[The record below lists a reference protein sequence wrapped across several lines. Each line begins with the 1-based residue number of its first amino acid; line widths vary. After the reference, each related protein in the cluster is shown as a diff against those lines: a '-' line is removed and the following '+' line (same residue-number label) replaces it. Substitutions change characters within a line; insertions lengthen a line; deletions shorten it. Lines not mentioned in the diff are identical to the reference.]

1 MEVIQ
6 SNKGGEKLCY
16 DGHMYTKKSTSSS
29 TKRWECAK
37 RTALSCNGKITTD
50 IDVSRV
56 ISRIE
61 HNHDGNIFTIEA
73 AKMRENLRQRLIGNR
88 GNTSQIL
95 AECMEQLTDG
105 GRMAM
110 GRTKSLKRNIQRQKQ
125 ATRPKE
131 PASLQELRI
140 ENEWTTTGGEEE
152 RPFLIQDSG
161 ADARNR
167 IAVFATE
174 DGLRHLAGSDT
185 WFMDGTFSSAPAL
198 FEQIFVIRAHLG
210 ESAVICVYSFL
221 PRVKRFTKKF

>member
-61 HNHDGNIFTIEA
+61 HNRDGNIFTIEA
-73 AKMRENLRQRLIGNR
+73 VKMRENLRQRLIGNR

-95 AECMEQLTDG
+95 AECMEQL
-105 GRMAM
+105 
-110 GRTKSLKRNIQRQKQ
+110 KS
-125 ATRPKE
+125 
-131 PASLQELRI
+131 
-140 ENEWTTTGGEEE
+140 
-152 RPFLIQDSG
+152 
-161 ADARNR
+161 
-167 IAVFATE
+167 V
-174 DGLRHLAGSDT
+174 
-185 WFMDGTFSSAPAL
+185 
-198 FEQIFVIRAHLG
+198 
-210 ESAVICVYSFL
+210 
-221 PRVKRFTKKF
+221 KKFVLIILKIEKQKCGFFVWIP